1 MNKQEIY
8 DYLDELDVLDYTI
21 NDDLTVDSRYNV
33 NLYHM
38 IMEDELP
45 FNFNHVKGIFEIDSN
60 DLTSLKGCP
69 KIVGKG
75 FYCNDNLLTTLEN
88 GPVEANGGY
97 YCENNQLTSLKG
109 CPKSVGGTFN
119 CDNNKLTSLEHS
131 PKNVGDNFY
140 CEDNYIYNLDK
151 FDCVFKGIF
160 NCLNNP
166 IGTLFNEVDY
176 DFIQAFKSLKILKDK
191 ELNIRRFK
199 YLMFNIFDKKSD
211 YGKIDFSKVEK
222 YYTIKL

>member
-8 DYLDELDVLDYTI
+8 DYLDELDVLYYTV
-21 NDDLTVDSRYNV
+21 NDDLTVDSKFNV
-33 NLYHM
+33 NLYDM

-45 FNFNHVKGIFEIDSN
+45 FNFNHVKGVFEIDSN

-69 KIVGKG
+69 KIVEKG

-88 GPVEANGGY
+88 GPVESNGGY

-109 CPKSVGGTFN
+109 SPKFVGSVFN
-119 CDNNKLTSLEHS
+119 CCNNELTSLEYS
-131 PKNVGDNFY
+131 PKNVDDDFY
-140 CEDNYIYNLDK
+140 CEENYIYNLDK
-151 FDCVFKGIF
+151 FDCVFKGTFI
-160 NCLNNP
+160 CLNNP
-166 IGTLFNEVDY
+166 IGTLFNEVSY
-176 DFIQAFKSLKILKDK
+176 DFVQSFKSLKVVKDK

-211 YGKIDFSKVEK
+211 YEKIDFSEVEK
-222 YYTIKL
+222 YYTIK

>member
-8 DYLDELDVLDYTI
+8 DYLDELDVFDYTV
-21 NDDLTVDSRYNV
+21 NDDLTVDGRYNV
-33 NLYHM
+33 NLYNM

-75 FYCNDNLLTTLEN
+75 FYCNDN
-88 GPVEANGGY
+88 
-97 YCENNQLTSLKG
+97 QLTSLKG

-131 PKNVGDNFY
+131 PKNVGNNFY

-176 DFIQAFKSLKILKDK
+176 DFIQAFKSLKIVKDK
-191 ELNIRRFK
+191 ELNLRRFK

-211 YGKIDFSKVEK
+211 YEKIDFSKVEK

>member
-69 KIVGKG
+69 KIVGKE
-75 FYCNDNLLTTLEN
+75 FYCNDNR
-88 GPVEANGGY
+88 
-97 YCENNQLTSLKG
+97 LTSLKG

-131 PKNVGDNFY
+131 PKNVGNNFY

-191 ELNIRRFK
+191 ELNLRRFK

>member
-75 FYCNDNLLTTLEN
+75 FYCNDN
-88 GPVEANGGY
+88 
-97 YCENNQLTSLKG
+97 QLTSLKG

-131 PKNVGDNFY
+131 PKNVGNNFY

-191 ELNIRRFK
+191 ELNLRRFK

>member
-8 DYLDELDVLDYTI
+8 DYLDELDVLDYTV
-21 NDDLTVDSRYNV
+21 NDDLTVDSKYNV

-75 FYCNDNLLTTLEN
+75 FYCNDNLLTSLEN
-88 GPVEANGGY
+88 GPVESNGGY

-109 CPKSVGGTFN
+109 SPKSVGNNFN

-131 PKNVGDNFY
+131 PKNVGDDFY

-151 FDCVFKGIF
+151 FDCVFKGTF
-160 NCLNNP
+160 NCLNTP

-176 DFIQAFKSLKILKDK
+176 DFIQAFKSLKVVKDK
-191 ELNIRRFK
+191 ELNLRRFK
-199 YLMFNIFDKKSD
+199 YLMIYLFDKKSD
-211 YGKIDFSKVEK
+211 YEKINFSEVEK
-222 YYTIKL
+222 YYTIK

>member
-69 KIVGKG
+69 KIVGKE
-75 FYCNDNLLTTLEN
+75 FYCND
-88 GPVEANGGY
+88 
-97 YCENNQLTSLKG
+97 NQLTSLKG

-131 PKNVGDNFY
+131 PKNVGNNFY

-191 ELNIRRFK
+191 ELNLRRFK